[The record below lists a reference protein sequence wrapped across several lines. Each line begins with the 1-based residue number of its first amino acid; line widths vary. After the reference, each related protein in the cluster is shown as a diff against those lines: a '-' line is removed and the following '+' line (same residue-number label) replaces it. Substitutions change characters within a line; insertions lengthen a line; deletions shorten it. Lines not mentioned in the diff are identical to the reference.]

1 MELCIQETVSR
12 ILRLFPA
19 PYINSSLFYSNMPEI
34 ADSGHTMRVSQ
45 RNTMRTKMQET
56 LIESR
61 AQYLTEMVMELEDDG
76 S

>member
-1 MELCIQETVSR
+1 
-12 ILRLFPA
+12 
-19 PYINSSLFYSNMPEI
+19 
-34 ADSGHTMRVSQ
+34 MRVSQ